1 MKRRPASFLAS
12 FTLVEMLTVIA
23 IIAILAGLT
32 LSAFSGVMK
41 TAARSRAKAE
51 IQAISTALESYNSDN
66 GAYPPSV
73 GFSSTNGY
81 TGAVANQAGQY
92 QTSSACLYTNLTGD
106 SSATFGDGYPAN
118 LTAGTKIYMTFK
130 SSQLGN
136 DNASGGTI
144 YIKDPFGNSYGYF
157 TGGATTPYN
166 GQNQFDLWSTGGD
179 VSTPAVTN
187 SWISNWGL
195 GN

>member
-1 MKRRPASFLAS
+1 MKRRPIPNLAS

-41 TAARSRAKAE
+41 TAARSRSRAE

-66 GAYPPSV
+66 GAYPAIAT
-73 GFSSTNGY
+73 FSDTNAY
-81 TGAVANQAGQY
+81 ASANSSSSGGPY
-92 QTSSACLYTNLTGD
+92 QLSSQQLYENLTGL
-106 SSATFGDGYPAN
+106 TNFGDVPQ
-118 LTAGTKIYMTFK
+118 AGTKDYMTSLK
-130 SSQLGN
+130 SNQLGN
-136 DNASGGTI
+136 NSAGGVV

-157 TGGATTPYN
+157 SGSAGSTPVN
-166 GQNQFDLWSTGGD
+166 GTNQFDLWSTGGD
-179 VSTPAVTN
+179 VSGSTTGTN

-195 GN
+195 GS